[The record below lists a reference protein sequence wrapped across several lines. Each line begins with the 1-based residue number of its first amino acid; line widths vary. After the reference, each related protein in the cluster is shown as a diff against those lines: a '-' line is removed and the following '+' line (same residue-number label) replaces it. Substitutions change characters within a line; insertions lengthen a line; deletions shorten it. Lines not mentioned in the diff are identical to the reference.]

1 MEEEKIVDLVAKLM
15 DWEKI
20 VSELKF
26 RAVRSSGPGG
36 QHVNKTSTKVEL
48 TFIPSESTG
57 LDEDEKALIIEKL
70 GARISKEGKLIFQSD
85 QSRSQSRNKEEAVL
99 RLKELL
105 TEALKKPK
113 VRKPT
118 KPSKASRQKRLDNK
132 RHHASKKA
140 GRKPP
145 QLD

>member
-1 MEEEKIVDLVAKLM
+1 MEWGKI
-15 DWEKI
+15 I
-20 VSELKF
+20 SELKY

-48 TFIPSESTG
+48 TFNPSASLG
-57 LDEDEKALIIEKL
+57 LTEEEKFMILEKL
-70 GARISKEGKLIFQSD
+70 SARISKEGKLILQSD

-105 TEALKKPK
+105 EEALKKPK
-113 VRKPT
+113 VRKAT

-145 QLD
+145 QID